1 MMELQHIT
9 AGYGG
14 APVVRDVTLRC
25 PAGRVTALCG
35 PNGCGKSTL
44 IRVAARQLEPA
55 GGRLLLAGRDA
66 AALSRREF
74 ARQVAVFPQL
84 RAVPALTAEALVL
97 HGRFPHLGYPR
108 RYGAK
113 DRQIVAESLAA
124 AGAAQLAQ
132 VPVEQL
138 SGGQR
143 QKVYFAMT
151 LAQRTPVV
159 LLDEPTTYLDI
170 RCQLELMA
178 LVRALAA
185 AGKAVLMVLHDLNLA
200 LQYADEVAV
209 LSAGRLTAAGTPGAV
224 VRAGALERAFGVH
237 VHPVQPPEGGVQYVF
252 TPRR

>member
-1 MMELQHIT
+1 M
-9 AGYGG
+9 
-14 APVVRDVTLRC
+14 
-25 PAGRVTALCG
+25 TALCG

-44 IRVAARQLEPA
+44 IRVAARQLEA
-55 GGRLLLAGRDA
+55 TDGEVRLFGRAQARRFT
-66 AALSRREF
+66 RREF
-74 ARQVAVFPQL
+74 ARRVAVFPQF
-84 RAVPALTAEALVL
+84 RSVPALTAQELVL

-108 RYGAK
+108 RYGAE
-113 DRQIVAESLAA
+113 DRQIVEESLAA

-132 VPVEQL
+132 VPLEQL

-151 LAQRTPVV
+151 LAQRTPIV

-170 RCQLELMA
+170 RCQLELME

-185 AGKAVLMVLHDLNLA
+185 AEKTVLMVLHDLNLA
-200 LQYADEVAV
+200 LQYADQVAV
-209 LSAGRLTAAGTPGAV
+209 LSAGQLTAAGTPGAV
-224 VRAGALERAFGVH
+224 VRSGALERAFDVH